1 MQARTQSFN
10 MDFIWCCEDCLLC
23 ESFAPPNER
32 DLVGFSCVCFVSR
45 KLESM
50 DSKPPGLRRM
60 RSICEALVALEDI
73 WSSERGSSM
82 VGLLNKKGN
91 VAKRR
96 KICHAECCVSQQA
109 SSMGLYSEDFFSTT
123 NKSLLCCSVILILA
137 SAVLILR

>member
-73 WSSERGSSM
+73 WMSGQPLYLLARFVDGGITEQERQ
-82 VGLLNKKGN
+82 
-91 VAKRR
+91 
-96 KICHAECCVSQQA
+96 CCKA
-109 SSMGLYSEDFFSTT
+109 
-123 NKSLLCCSVILILA
+123 A
-137 SAVLILR
+137 

>member
-1 MQARTQSFN
+1 
-10 MDFIWCCEDCLLC
+10 LC

-73 WSSERGSSM
+73 WSNERGSSM

-96 KICHAECCVSQQA
+96 KICHAECCVFLDHQSTGKFNGPLFR
-109 SSMGLYSEDFFSTT
+109 GLFLT
-123 NKSLLCCSVILILA
+123 NKSLLQCC
-137 SAVLILR
+137 AVARGRVTVH

>member
-73 WSSERGSSM
+73 WSNERGSSM
-82 VGLLNKKGN
+82 VGLL
-91 VAKRR
+91 KRKAMLQSGVKFATPNAVSVNR
-96 KICHAECCVSQQA
+96 QVQWAFIQRTFFLRLINHCCV
-109 SSMGLYSEDFFSTT
+109 
-123 NKSLLCCSVILILA
+123 
-137 SAVLILR
+137 AVLY

>member
-73 WSSERGSSM
+73 WSNERGSSM
-82 VGLLNKKGN
+82 VGLLNLAMLQSGVKFATPN
-91 VAKRR
+91 AVSVNRQVQWAFIQRTFFLR
-96 KICHAECCVSQQA
+96 LINHCCV
-109 SSMGLYSEDFFSTT
+109 
-123 NKSLLCCSVILILA
+123 
-137 SAVLILR
+137 AVLY

>member
-60 RSICEALVALEDI
+60 RSICEVLVALEDI
-73 WSSERGSSM
+73 WSNEWPTLVSFSAVCRWWDY
-82 VGLLNKKGN
+82 
-91 VAKRR
+91 RTR
-96 KICHAECCVSQQA
+96 KAMLQSGVKFATPNAVSVNRQVQWAFIQRTFFLRLINHCCV
-109 SSMGLYSEDFFSTT
+109 
-123 NKSLLCCSVILILA
+123 
-137 SAVLILR
+137 AVLY

>member
-1 MQARTQSFN
+1 M
-10 MDFIWCCEDCLLC
+10 C

-73 WSSERGSSM
+73 WSNEWPTLYLLARFVDGGITEQERQ
-82 VGLLNKKGN
+82 
-91 VAKRR
+91 
-96 KICHAECCVSQQA
+96 CCKA
-109 SSMGLYSEDFFSTT
+109 
-123 NKSLLCCSVILILA
+123 A
-137 SAVLILR
+137 